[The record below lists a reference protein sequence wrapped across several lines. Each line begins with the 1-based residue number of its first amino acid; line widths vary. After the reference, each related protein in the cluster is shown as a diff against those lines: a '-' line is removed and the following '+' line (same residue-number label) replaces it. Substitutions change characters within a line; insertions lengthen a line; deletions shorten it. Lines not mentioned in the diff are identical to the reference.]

1 MEGLLPMGVHR
12 LAIYERMVLT
22 FSSFLMPQNS
32 RTLPIVE
39 NIYIYIFMHQFCG
52 SFNMWDTKYCLN
64 VFLLTI
70 STLQS

>member
-32 RTLPIVE
+32 RTLPKVE
-39 NIYIYIFMHQFCG
+39 NIYIYIYIYAPVLWKFQYVGHQILC
-52 SFNMWDTKYCLN
+52 
-64 VFLLTI
+64 
-70 STLQS
+70 